1 MTIQD
6 LYTNLRAKA
15 SATETARREHYAA
28 LDRLERCEREE
39 AVARLEYGRALMLQD
54 EAKP

>member
-6 LYTNLRAKA
+6 LYANLRAKA